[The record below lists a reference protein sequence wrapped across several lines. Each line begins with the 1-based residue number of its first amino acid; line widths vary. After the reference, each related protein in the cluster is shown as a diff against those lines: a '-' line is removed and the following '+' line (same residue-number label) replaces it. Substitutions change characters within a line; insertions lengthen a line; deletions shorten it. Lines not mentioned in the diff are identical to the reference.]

1 MHINND
7 AAYLGEPT
15 DMPAYLIAGAALA
28 LATALP
34 LAWKWQLGVLPAALV
49 VLAASLPAGI
59 MVSGLSSLAHLTMI
73 ADMLAVWG
81 IAILG
86 CACGLLIFFFRD
98 PERAPPGNTGI
109 ITSPADGL
117 VIYVREVQAG
127 RVPEAEKKGRSY
139 PIRELSGTTLGG
151 GGMVA
156 IGISMNL
163 ANVHVN
169 RAPIGGRTT
178 LVRRVPGMF
187 GSLRNPAMILSNE
200 RTTTLIETEELQVAV
215 VQIASRLVRRIATFV
230 VEGDT
235 VRQGQRIG
243 AIRFGSQV
251 DMLVPAGAGIRLAVG
266 EGDKLV
272 AGQTIVAVLAGS
284 PGRAAG
290 PSLNG
295 RPQSVGNDRDSLAE
309 GATPGP

>member
-7 AAYLGEPT
+7 AVYLGEPT
-15 DMPAYLIAGAALA
+15 DMSAYLIAGAALA

-59 MVSGLSSLAHLTMI
+59 IVSGLSSLAHLTMI

-86 CACGLLIFFFRD
+86 CVGGLLIFFFRD
-98 PERAPPGNTGI
+98 PERTPPGNTGV

-151 GGMVA
+151 GMVA

-169 RAPIGGRTT
+169 RAPIGGRAT

-230 VEGDT
+230 VEGDA

-266 EGDKLV
+266 EGDKVV
-272 AGQTIVAVLAGS
+272 AGQTIVAVIAGS
-284 PGRAAG
+284 SGRVAG

-295 RPQSVGNDRDSLAE
+295 RPQSVSNDRDSLAE
-309 GATPGP
+309 GAKPGS

>member
-7 AAYLGEPT
+7 AVYLGEPT
-15 DMPAYLIAGAALA
+15 DMSAYLIVGAALA

-59 MVSGLSSLAHLTMI
+59 IVSGLSSLAHLTMI
-73 ADMLAVWG
+73 ADVLAVWG
-81 IAILG
+81 IALLG
-86 CACGLLIFFFRD
+86 CVGGLLIFFFRD
-98 PERAPPGNTGI
+98 PERTPPGNTGV

-139 PIRELSGTTLGG
+139 PIRELSGTTLNGR
-151 GGMVA
+151 MVA

-230 VEGDT
+230 VEGDM

-266 EGDKLV
+266 EGDKVV
-272 AGQTIVAVLAGS
+272 AGQTIVAVIAGS
-284 PGRAAG
+284 SGRVAG
-290 PSLNG
+290 PSRNG
-295 RPQSVGNDRDSLAE
+295 RPQSVTNDRDSLAE
-309 GATPGP
+309 GAKPGP